1 MFIIKNIDTER
12 ERETEILS
20 MQVCGKFIALSFRK
34 IKRRQKVENMKKK
47 KKQQKEKILE
57 LSTEQHHLHKYK
69 IVEEPI
75 LACFRKHSTV
85 AHK

>member
-34 IKRRQKVENMKKK
+34 MEGFNDHNSCSQ
-47 KKQQKEKILE
+47 LP
-57 LSTEQHHLHKYK
+57 LPASFTEWSKYTDK
-69 IVEEPI
+69 HAIVI
-75 LACFRKHSTV
+75 
-85 AHK
+85 